1 MALRVIVPVTC
12 CGQDMTAERIE
23 LPDGR
28 RRFTLSCEVCWEST
42 VEFSRPEVIT
52 TMYRGNLITVGTIR
66 VPA

>member
-1 MALRVIVPVTC
+1 MIVPVTC

-28 RRFTLSCEVCWEST
+28 RKFTLSCEVCWDSIVEFTRPHT
-42 VEFSRPEVIT
+42 VEAMHNGEMIT
-52 TMYRGNLITVGTIR
+52 IGTIR